1 MIKQEG
7 RENFIYWSVKY
18 DHEKSVIFVV
28 NVLTGI
34 EKTRIYYLNYYKP
47 IFGLDCYDTAMINR
61 ILNSLIADVL

>member
-1 MIKQEG
+1 MIKECG

-34 EKTRIYYLNYYKP
+34 EKTRIYYLNYYN
-47 IFGLDCYDTAMINR
+47 FCLA
-61 ILNSLIADVL
+61 LNSISLQN